1 MNQSVDPPPSVPS
14 NGEGLTSPRDPDHA
28 LLAPHTLRLL
38 AFAVDV
44 AVATVVP
51 GALVVLGSLSL
62 PGLSVPWWAVGL
74 VVVLAGLAG
83 IGGLSVWLTGGLTMG
98 KALTGLTER
107 RVLAAPSR
115 NLSGLA
121 WSLSRHSLGY
131 VFVDVLGLGASL
143 ALVNGRRRCLH
154 DLVFRSEVVFLPS
167 RGGEVTS
174 AYERGKAFAEL
185 LRDGVDDANERYG
198 WMTFLLRWW
207 VRVVLVIAS
216 IVFFL
221 FKFSALAPSAQASTP
236 AMATTA
242 APSIVGPV
250 GTAAIVASTG
260 AATLAL
266 VTVTVPDGERAY
278 TGLEIAAVITVAEAG
293 PAGWDQSTGTLFV
306 ASGDR
311 LVTID
316 PDTGVTGESDVLARF
331 INDVTADPGTGT
343 VWVSSGLDQI
353 ISVIDSGTTEVI
365 GTIPVDDPVDLV
377 NVADDGIVYVA
388 SYWGTVTAVD
398 TTSRTI
404 VKTIDVPLRYGTLEY
419 NLGRMASDPVT
430 RRLYIGVRKAHVGSN
445 YVSVIDT
452 SSGVEIAQLEV
463 DLDPRGLAVD
473 PVSHSLFVTDERGS
487 LRVIDTRTHTPAA
500 TLDVPVGLDSHGD
513 GLVLDPHSGTLV
525 VSLDNPD
532 ELAVIDAATHRVLD
546 SIALDR
552 APTEVEIDTETG
564 MVFVSAY
571 YYDQVYVLRPR

>member
-1 MNQSVDPPPSVPS
+1 MNQSVDPPPFVPS

-28 LLAPHTLRLL
+28 LLAPHALRLL

-115 NLSGLA
+115 DLSGLA

-143 ALVNGRRRCLH
+143 ALVNRRRRCLH
-154 DLVFRSEVVFLPS
+154 DIVFRSEVVFLPP

-174 AYERGKAFAEL
+174 AHERGKAFAEL
-185 LRDGVDDANERYG
+185 LRAGVDEASERYG

-221 FKFSALAPSAQASTP
+221 FKLSGLAPSAQAATP

-242 APSIVGPV
+242 APSIVGPA

-266 VTVTVPDGERAY
+266 ATVTVPDGQRAY
-278 TGLEIAAVITVAEAG
+278 TGLEIAAVINVAEAG
-293 PAGWDQSTGTLFV
+293 PAGWDRSTGTLFV

-316 PDTGVTGESDVLARF
+316 PDTGATGESDVIARS

-353 ISVIDSGTTEVI
+353 ISVIDSGTTDVI
-365 GTIPVDDPVDLV
+365 ETIPIDDPVDLV

-388 SYWGTVTAVD
+388 SRWGTVTAVD

-404 VKTIDVPLRYGTLEY
+404 VKTIDVPLRSGTLEY

-452 SSGVEIAQLEV
+452 SSGVEIAQLDV

-500 TLDVPVGLDSHGD
+500 TLEVPVGLDSHGD
-513 GLVLDPHSGTLV
+513 GLVLDPPSGTLV

-564 MVFVSAY
+564 IVYVSAY